1 MGQTDSAGAGEGAT
15 VNADQF
21 LGASLGV
28 AACLIL
34 FIAMLIGFA
43 LGESS
48 VISDC
53 DDFGVFVAGDV
64 KYICE
69 RAQQ

>member
-1 MGQTDSAGAGEGAT
+1 MTADNLQGA
-15 VNADQF
+15 F
-21 LGASLGV
+21 LGV

-34 FIAMLIGFA
+34 FLAMLIGFA

-69 RAQQ
+69 RPQQ